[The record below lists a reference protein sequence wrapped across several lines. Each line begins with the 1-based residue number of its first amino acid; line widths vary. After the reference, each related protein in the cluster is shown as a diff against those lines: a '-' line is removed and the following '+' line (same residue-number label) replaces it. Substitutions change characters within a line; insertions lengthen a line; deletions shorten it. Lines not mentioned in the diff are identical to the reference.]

1 MSYAS
6 SATCAIKDP
15 KLHFSAFSDT
25 TEENV
30 CHAKFEII
38 EIFHF
43 KHKNLNEW
51 ITILLAPQKTKLNMC
66 QYIEAT
72 FGGLIESDNNQSC

>member
-6 SATCAIKDP
+6 SATCATKDP

-43 KHKNLNEW
+43 KQKNLNE
-51 ITILLAPQKTKLNMC
+51 
-66 QYIEAT
+66 
-72 FGGLIESDNNQSC
+72 